1 MNRDRTLVSAVV
13 LGLGVVLAGWF
24 IGHGFLRGR
33 AADRFVTVKGISER
47 EVIADLALWPLRFV
61 ATGND
66 LGRAQAEIGRST
78 DQVYAFLARQGIDSS
93 QVEIQ
98 GLEVIDVQANPYGEG
113 ATVGRDRYIINQ
125 TMMVRS
131 NDPQTV
137 LAASQRVGELVNAG
151 VVLQSGMGFGPSRP
165 TFTFNRLNELKP
177 EMIAEA
183 TAAARE
189 AAEQF
194 ALDSRSELGGIRR
207 ANQGVFVILARDQA
221 PGIDEAGQLNKTVR
235 VVSTIE
241 YYLKD

>member
-1 MNRDRTLVSAVV
+1 M
-13 LGLGVVLAGWF
+13 
-24 IGHGFLRGR
+24 RGR

-47 EVIADLALWPLRFV
+47 QVVADLALWPLRFV

-66 LGRAQAEIGRST
+66 LGQAQAEIGRST
-78 DQVYAFLARQGIDSS
+78 DRVYAFLARQGIDSS

-98 GLEVIDVQANPYGEG
+98 GLEVIDVRADPYGEG
-113 ATVGRDRYIINQ
+113 ATAGRDRYIINQ

-131 NDPQTV
+131 DDPQTV

-151 VVLQSGMGFGPSRP
+151 VVLQSGLGFGPSRP
-165 TFTFNRLNELKP
+165 TFTFNRLNDLKP
-177 EMIAEA
+177 AMIAEA

-194 ALDSRSELGGIRR
+194 ALDSRSELGGIRQ
-207 ANQGVFVILARDQA
+207 ANQGVFVILPRDQA